1 MRLDSMHAPSSP
13 RSRWRP
19 RLIVLLA
26 CAVPPTGTAAAQVRG
41 LPFFNDAT
49 YSFDTRTGV
58 DIGDGG
64 ELGGF
69 TWAVS
74 ATRLFQT
81 GNCKRPAVSAGI
93 GSWSPSGPA
102 SGGVNLGA
110 SVSYLVNPCPYPQSE
125 PTPTIR
131 LAAGA
136 GLTHAEERSFLNVP
150 LGVQVARA
158 FDNVAVFRVEPWVT
172 VRAHYLESPRTEGSS
187 TWRLGVSLGLDL
199 AMQPKQ
205 GPEPKLKPAL
215 RAAADFGTGRT
226 GFGGGISLWW

>member
-1 MRLDSMHAPSSP
+1 MN
-13 RSRWRP
+13 RSRP
-19 RLIVLLA
+19 IILLA
-26 CAVPPTGTAAAQVRG
+26 CLTSPIATAAAQVRG

-58 DIGDGG
+58 DVGDGG

-69 TWAVS
+69 TWAVG
-74 ATRLFQT
+74 ATHLFQT

-125 PTPTIR
+125 PTPAIR
-131 LAAGA
+131 VAAG
-136 GLTHAEERSFLNVP
+136 GGVTWSEGRSTLNVP
-150 LGVQVARA
+150 LGVQVAQPLHIP
-158 FDNVAVFRVEPWVT
+158 VFRVEPWVT
-172 VRAHYLESPRTEGSS
+172 VRTHYLESPKTEGSS

-199 AMQPKQ
+199 SMQPKE
-205 GPEPKLKPAL
+205 GPEPTLKPAL

>member
-1 MRLDSMHAPSSP
+1 MEP
-13 RSRWRP
+13 RRP
-19 RLIVLLA
+19 RAWRAPRRLLVACVLL
-26 CAVPPTGTAAAQVRG
+26 PSGTAGAQVRG

-58 DIGDGG
+58 DIGNGG

-69 TWAVS
+69 TWAAS
-74 ATRLFQT
+74 ATRLIQT

-102 SGGVNLGA
+102 AGGVNLGA

-131 LAAGA
+131 VAGGA
-136 GLTHAEERSFLNVP
+136 GLTHAEGRSFLNVP

-158 FDNVAVFRVEPWVT
+158 FDDVAVFRVEPWVT
-172 VRAHYLESPRTEGSS
+172 ARAHYLESPRTEGSS
-187 TWRLGVSLGLDL
+187 TWRLGLSVGLDL
-199 AMQPKQ
+199 AMQPKE
-205 GPEPKLKPAL
+205 GPEPRLKPAL

>member
-1 MRLDSMHAPSSP
+1 MSRRL
-13 RSRWRP
+13 
-19 RLIVLLA
+19 VLLA
-26 CAVPPTGTAAAQVRG
+26 CAVSVTDTAAAQVRG

-69 TWAVS
+69 AWAVS

-110 SVSYLVNPCPYPQSE
+110 SVSYLLNPCPYPQSA

-136 GLTHAEERSFLNVP
+136 GLTDAEGRSFINVP
-150 LGVQVARA
+150 LGIQVARA
-158 FDNVAVFRVEPWVT
+158 FDEVAVFRLEPWVT
-172 VRAHYLESPRTEGSS
+172 ARAHYLESPRTEGSS
-187 TWRLGVSLGLDL
+187 SWRLGVSVGLDL

-205 GPEPKLKPAL
+205 DAEAPKLKPAL

>member
-1 MRLDSMHAPSSP
+1 VELRSWP
-13 RSRWRP
+13 RWGP
-19 RLIVLLA
+19 RLVVLLA
-26 CAVPPTGTAAAQVRG
+26 CAGPATRTAVAQVRG

-58 DIGDGG
+58 DVGDGG

-69 TWAVS
+69 TWVAS
-74 ATRLFQT
+74 ATHLFQT

-93 GSWSPSGPA
+93 GSWSPSGA
-102 SGGVNLGA
+102 TSGGVNLGA
-110 SVSYLVNPCPYPQSE
+110 SVSYLVNPCPYPQSA
-125 PTPTIR
+125 PTPAIR

-136 GLTHAEERSFLNVP
+136 GVTWAEGRSFLNVP
-150 LGVQVARA
+150 LGVQVGQPL
-158 FDNVAVFRVEPWVT
+158 DVPVFRVEPWVT
-172 VRAHYLESPRTEGSS
+172 VRGHYLESPRTEGSS

-199 AMQPKQ
+199 SMQPKE

-226 GFGGGISLWW
+226 GWGGGLSLWW